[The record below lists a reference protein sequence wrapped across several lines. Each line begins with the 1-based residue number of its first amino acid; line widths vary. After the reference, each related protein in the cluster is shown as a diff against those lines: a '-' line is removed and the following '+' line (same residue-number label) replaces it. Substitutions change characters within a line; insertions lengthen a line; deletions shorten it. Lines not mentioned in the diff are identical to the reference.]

1 MHITDFRQIYP
12 TDTLVLPGGKSF
24 PYRYYKNPQAKAT
37 IALLTGGLGLS
48 DLFYPHFDRLTKE
61 FSVLTFDYPIC
72 FADNKAL
79 AQAVAELL
87 HHLREKVWLV
97 GQSLGGVVAQIIA
110 AHHPEVVAGLVLSN
124 TCSLSQDMSPSA
136 HAHLMNMI
144 KSQEKFKKLLSILP
158 LSTVKQSIRRMVMDQ
173 KKSGLTPQEQVVME
187 ELCGIMMELL
197 TKEYER
203 HMIDLLID
211 TQNHLG
217 MTKENFAPW
226 DNRVLLMLSEDDA
239 TFTQDCKDALI
250 AVMPN
255 PTVVTNLTGG
265 HLALLF
271 RLEEH
276 IQCITAY
283 VSERV

>member
-1 MHITDFRQIYP
+1 M
-12 TDTLVLPGGKSF
+12 
-24 PYRYYKNPQAKAT
+24 
-37 IALLTGGLGLS
+37 S
-48 DLFYPHFDRLTKE
+48 DLFYLHFDRLAKE

-72 FADNKAL
+72 AADNKAL

-87 HHLREKVWLV
+87 HHLGEKVWLV
-97 GQSLGGVVAQIIA
+97 GQSLGGVVAQILA
-110 AHHPEVVAGLVLSN
+110 ACHPEVVAGLVLSN

-158 LSTVKQSIRRMVMDQ
+158 LSAVKQSIRRMVMDQ
-173 KKSGLTPQEQVVME
+173 KKSGLTSQEQVVME
-187 ELCGIMMELL
+187 ELCGIVMELL

-217 MTKENFAPW
+217 MTKETFVPW
-226 DNRVLLMLSEDDA
+226 DNRVLLMLSEDDT

-276 IQCITAY
+276 VRCITEY
-283 VSERV
+283 ISERT

>member
-1 MHITDFRQIYP
+1 MNITEFRQIYP
-12 TDTLVLPGGKSF
+12 TATLVLPGEKSF
-24 PYRYYKNPQAKAT
+24 PYRYYKNPQATAT

-48 DLFYPHFDRLTKE
+48 DLFYLHFDHLAQN

-79 AQAVAELL
+79 AQAAAELL
-87 HHLREKVWLV
+87 HHLGEKVWLV

-110 AHHPEVVAGLVLSN
+110 ARHPEVVAGLVLSN

-158 LSTVKQSIRRMVMDQ
+158 LSTVKQSIKRVVMDH
-173 KKSGLTPQEQVVME
+173 KKGELTPTEKAVME
-187 ELCGIMMELL
+187 ELCDIMMELL

-217 MTKENFAPW
+217 MTKEIFVPW
-226 DNRVLLMLSEDDA
+226 DNRVLLMLSEDDT
-239 TFTQDCKDALI
+239 TFTQDCKAALI
-250 AVMPN
+250 SVMPN
-255 PTVVTNLTGG
+255 PAVVTNLTGG

-276 IQCITAY
+276 VRCITEY
-283 VSERV
+283 ISERT

>member
-1 MHITDFRQIYP
+1 MTLTEFRRLYPAATITVSSGKKFTYRYHKNP
-12 TDTLVLPGGKSF
+12 EARATLV
-24 PYRYYKNPQAKAT
+24 
-37 IALLTGGLGLS
+37 LLTGGIGLS
-48 DLFYPHFDRLTKE
+48 DLFYRHFARFAGE
-61 FSVLTFDYPIC
+61 FSVLTFDYQIQ
-72 FADNKAL
+72 FADNVAF
-79 AQAVAELL
+79 ADAVSELL
-87 HHLREKVWLV
+87 GHLQEKVWLV
-97 GQSLGGVVAQIIA
+97 GQSLGGVVAQILA
-110 AHHPEVVAGLVLSN
+110 ARHPEVVEGLVLSN
-124 TCSLSQDMSPSA
+124 TCSLSKDMSPSA

-158 LSTVKQSIRRMVMDQ
+158 LSTVKQSIKRVVMDH
-173 KKSGLTPQEQVVME
+173 KKGELTPTEKAVME
-187 ELCGIMMELL
+187 ELCDIMMELL

-211 TQNHLG
+211 AQNHLG
-217 MTKENFAPW
+217 MTNETFVPW
-226 DNRVLLMLSEDDA
+226 DNRVLLMLSEDDT

-276 IQCITAY
+276 IRCITEY
-283 VSERV
+283 ISERT

>member
-1 MHITDFRQIYP
+1 
-12 TDTLVLPGGKSF
+12 
-24 PYRYYKNPQAKAT
+24 
-37 IALLTGGLGLS
+37 
-48 DLFYPHFDRLTKE
+48 DRLAKE

-87 HHLREKVWLV
+87 HHLGEKVWLV

-110 AHHPEVVAGLVLSN
+110 ARHPEVVAGLVLSN

-158 LSTVKQSIRRMVMDQ
+158 LSTVKQSIKRVVMDH
-173 KKSGLTPQEQVVME
+173 KKGELTPTEKAVME
-187 ELCGIMMELL
+187 ELCDIMMELL

-203 HMIDLLID
+203 HMIDLMID
-211 TQNHLG
+211 AQNHLG
-217 MTKENFAPW
+217 MTNETFVPW
-226 DNRVLLMLSEDDA
+226 DNRVLLMLSEDDT

-276 IQCITAY
+276 IRCITEY
-283 VSERV
+283 ISERT

>member
-1 MHITDFRQIYP
+1 M
-12 TDTLVLPGGKSF
+12 
-24 PYRYYKNPQAKAT
+24 
-37 IALLTGGLGLS
+37 
-48 DLFYPHFDRLTKE
+48 
-61 FSVLTFDYPIC
+61 
-72 FADNKAL
+72 
-79 AQAVAELL
+79 AELL
-87 HHLREKVWLV
+87 HHLGEKVWLV

-110 AHHPEVVAGLVLSN
+110 ARHPEVVAGLVLSN

-173 KKSGLTPQEQVVME
+173 KKSGLTPQAQVVME

-226 DNRVLLMLSEDDA
+226 DNRVLLMLSADDS

-276 IQCITAY
+276 IQCIAAY
-283 VSERV
+283 VSARV

>member
-1 MHITDFRQIYP
+1 MNIAEFRQIYP
-12 TDTLVLPGGKSF
+12 TDTLALPSGKSF

-48 DLFYPHFDRLTKE
+48 DLFYLHFDRLAKD

-87 HHLREKVWLV
+87 HHLGEKVWLV
-97 GQSLGGVVAQIIA
+97 GQSLGGVVAQILA
-110 AHHPEVVAGLVLSN
+110 ACHPEVVAGLVLSN

-144 KSQEKFKKLLSILP
+144 KSQEKFKKLLLILP
-158 LSTVKQSIRRMVMDQ
+158 LSAVKQSIRRMVMDQ
-173 KKSGLTPQEQVVME
+173 KKSGLTSQEQVVME

-203 HMIDLLID
+203 HMIELLID

-217 MTKENFAPW
+217 MTKETFVPW
-226 DNRVLLMLSEDDA
+226 DNRVLLMLSEDDT

-276 IQCITAY
+276 IRCITEY
-283 VSERV
+283 ISERT

>member
-1 MHITDFRQIYP
+1 MNIAEFRQIYP
-12 TDTLVLPGGKSF
+12 TDILVLPSGKSF

-48 DLFYPHFDRLTKE
+48 DLFYLHFDRLAKE

-72 FADNKAL
+72 AADNKAL

-87 HHLREKVWLV
+87 HHLGEKVWLV

-110 AHHPEVVAGLVLSN
+110 ARHPEVVAGLVLSN
-124 TCSLSQDMSPSA
+124 TCSLFQDMSPSA

-158 LSTVKQSIRRMVMDQ
+158 LSTVKQSIKRVVMDH
-173 KKSGLTPQEQVVME
+173 KKGELTPTEKAVME
-187 ELCGIMMELL
+187 ELCDIMMELL

-211 TQNHLG
+211 AQNHLG
-217 MTKENFAPW
+217 MSNETFVPW
-226 DNRVLLMLSEDDA
+226 DNRVLLMLSEDDT

-276 IQCITAY
+276 IRCITEY
-283 VSERV
+283 ISERT